1 MEDRI
6 VLNSA
11 IVRTLVET
19 ILEKEIEKKL
29 GVKILVEL
37 RKLTATNDDNAAAV
51 HVDTV
56 LSVGREDLEKIVNLF
71 MEKGE

>member
-1 MEDRI
+1 MEDKI

-11 IVRTLVET
+11 ITRTLVET